1 MAAAQR
7 SKNGSYL
14 PPFQPRVCECAR
26 VSVCVNVCG
35 IRASFIQT
43 IPSNTT
49 HVSPISSPLTPFVGQ
64 HTWLS
69 LFMSQIWANAYA
81 MPRLDG
87 LALLGWKPPTCHPLA
102 TPQLPTY
109 HHRKPTNPLYYS
121 SPGCFCHFACIAACL
136 AYLTNFRKNNVTL
149 HAELARYC
157 FPPSKLLLLL
167 LWLRLYAHCEK
178 GVAGGA

>member
-1 MAAAQR
+1 MENLLYYRNYKSISFGYKPNYLVYHTRYKVHIQKWQPRNAQ
-7 SKNGSYL
+7 KNGSYL

-87 LALLGWKPPTCHPLA
+87 LAWLGWKPPTCHPLA
-102 TPQLPTY
+102 TPPTAHLPPPHTY
-109 HHRKPTNPLYYS
+109 QPPL
-121 SPGCFCHFACIAACL
+121 AL
-136 AYLTNFRKNNVTL
+136 LTW
-149 HAELARYC
+149 
-157 FPPSKLLLLL
+157 LLLPLCMH
-167 LWLRLYAHCEK
+167 RCVFGIFNK
-178 GVAGGA
+178 FSQK